1 MVTLKQ
7 VTTTTTSSA
16 WSSFNSA
23 NGATGRGSVPNP
35 SYPIFFFDYQTTQ
48 IAVGYVVGTNGYAYE
63 SQADANYLVV
73 PSLPLTFLGLNYVL
87 GGGGECGPANS
98 CMGNGADVCGPWW
111 YVLNTS
117 NNTVTTPC
125 NLIPSNPQTE
135 HLDSIL
141 ADLINQ
147 NLLMT
152 LGQNEIYNMFI
163 FIIPFASLSSFVS
176 GTYPSTATWYYAQ
189 CPNTTNGRFYTNSPT
204 IYNGNLWVPLANESF
219 AGEWVIPLST
229 VYSGATTG
237 APSSSSSPIS
247 IGTVYTVS
255 TTMSGANTSIA
266 TVIAISSS
274 SGLTFY
280 IAHMVTQ
287 NNANIFV
294 ATLNPSDG
302 SVVNTGTFTVVNSG
316 STVNDVKGTFNGVFL
331 YPAQSGSTA
340 YLYAIDPKIMTIES
354 TSVTGYF
361 AFVGSEGYFVV
372 ATTSL
377 SSSSVSWTVYQV
389 LLDNTYIFQ
398 NTSITISGTTVTATG
413 TLYNE
418 TTSSAVSGATVYLVG
433 VNSLDDNYSNDVDVI
448 TSGTTNSNG
457 QFNISGTYSSSYK
470 YYGVLYV
477 P

>member
-7 VTTTTTSSA
+7 VTTTSTSSA
-16 WSSFNSA
+16 WSSFDSSK
-23 NGATGRGSVPNP
+23 GATGRGSVPNP
-35 SYPIFFFDYQTTQ
+35 SYPIFFFDYQTPQ
-48 IAVGYVVGTNGYAYE
+48 IAVGYVVGTSGYSYE
-63 SQADANYLVV
+63 GQADANYLVV
-73 PSLPLTFLGLNYVL
+73 PAMPLTFLGLNYVL

-98 CMGNGADVCGPWW
+98 CMGNGPDICGPWW

-135 HLDSIL
+135 HLQSIL

-152 LGQNEIYNMFI
+152 TGQADANNMFI
-163 FIIPFASLSSFVS
+163 FIIPFTSLSSFVT
-176 GTYPSTATWYYAQ
+176 GTYPSTATWYFAQ
-189 CPNTTNGRFYTNSPT
+189 YPGSTSYSIYTNSAT
-204 IYNGNLWVPLANESF
+204 IYDGNIWQPMYTSSSAS
-219 AGEWVIPLST
+219 EWVIPLST
-229 VYSGATTG
+229 VYSGASTG
-237 APSSSSSPIS
+237 VPSSSSSPVS
-247 IGTVYTVS
+247 IGTAYIIS
-255 TTMSGANTSIA
+255 TSLSGANTSIA
-266 TVIAISSS
+266 TVIATSSS

-280 IAHMVTQ
+280 IAHMVTESGG
-287 NNANIFV
+287 NIFV
-294 ATLNPSDG
+294 ATLNPSNG
-302 SVVNTGTFTVVNSG
+302 SVVNTGSFTVVNSG
-316 STVNDVKGTFNGVFL
+316 GTANLVKGTFNGVFL

-340 YLYAIDPKIMTIES
+340 YLYTIDPKIMTIEN
-354 TSVTGYF
+354 TSVTGDF

-377 SSSSVSWTVYQV
+377 SSSSVSWTVYQI
-389 LLDNTYIFQ
+389 LLDNTYVFQ

-418 TTSSAVSGATVYLVG
+418 TTSSDVSGATVYLVG
-433 VNSLDDNYSNDVDVI
+433 INSLDDNYSNDVDVI
-448 TSGTTNSNG
+448 SSGTTNSNG